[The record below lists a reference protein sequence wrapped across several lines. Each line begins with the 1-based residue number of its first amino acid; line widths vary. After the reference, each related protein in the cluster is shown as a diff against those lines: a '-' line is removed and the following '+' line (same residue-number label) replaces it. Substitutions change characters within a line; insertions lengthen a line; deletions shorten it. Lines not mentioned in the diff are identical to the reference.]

1 MARRLLSKL
10 TRSLTAEWAPDSGV
24 HFHGGAH
31 GRPYPCHDP
40 RCTSPGLDVTRAL
53 TGSLPARRH
62 PQVSAVAGRGT
73 HARVRVAQAGNLRGT
88 LEGEVP

>member
-10 TRSLTAEWAPDSGV
+10 TRTLTAEWTPDAGA

-40 RCTSPGLDVTRAL
+40 RCTSPGLDVREAL
-53 TGSLPARRH
+53 IRHLPDRRHREVSAAAAAGYPRPRPRHAGREPARH
-62 PQVSAVAGRGT
+62 
-73 HARVRVAQAGNLRGT
+73 

>member
-1 MARRLLSKL
+1 MARRLISKL
-10 TRSLTAEWAPDSGV
+10 TRTLTAEWTPDSGV

-53 TGSLPARRH
+53 IHRLPDRRH
-62 PQVSAVAGRGT
+62 LRCRRSAGGVR
-73 HARVRVAQAGNLRGT
+73 HARVRVTQAGNLRGT
-88 LEGEVP
+88 